1 MVSSIRTMGPMFSL
15 MTTRMEEEKTPQHLY
30 RVRFEAEALWGV
42 KQKDAVYLDLWEG
55 YLEPASH

>member
-1 MVSSIRTMGPMFSL
+1 MGPMFSL